1 MTFQNAAEFLARL
14 ARQTSRALHAILNAI
29 AESDRRY
36 REELRLR
43 GVSEDYLKDAGLT
56 RRQLET
62 AYHKESA
69 FGLRLRGR
77 SRASATPA
85 E

>member
-1 MTFQNAAEFLARL
+1 MTFQNTRQFLIRL
-14 ARQTSRALHAILNAI
+14 ARQTARTLHAILNII

-43 GVSEDYLKDAGLT
+43 GVSEEHLKDAGLT
-56 RRQLET
+56 RRQVET
-62 AYHKESA
+62 AYHRESA
-69 FGLRLRGR
+69 FKLNLRGR
-77 SRASATPA
+77 ASGMPA

>member
-1 MTFQNAAEFLARL
+1 MTLQNASKFLVAIAGATLRV
-14 ARQTSRALHAILNAI
+14 LHSILNTI

-43 GVSEDYLKDAGLT
+43 GVSEEYLRDVGLT
-56 RRQLET
+56 RGQIET
-62 AYHKESA
+62 VYKREAR
-69 FGLRLRGR
+69 FRLRFGGG
-77 SRASATPA
+77 SATATPA